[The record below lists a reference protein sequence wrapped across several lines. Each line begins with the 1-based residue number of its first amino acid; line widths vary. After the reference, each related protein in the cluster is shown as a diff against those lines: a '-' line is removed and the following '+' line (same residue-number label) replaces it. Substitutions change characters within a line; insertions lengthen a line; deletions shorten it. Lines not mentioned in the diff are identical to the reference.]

1 MSSLATGCM
10 VTSMPKKN
18 VKKFESYFSGGE
30 NEIFPNVRLEL
41 AQERP
46 SKTPEDGYVELDY
59 TITCGYTLYGDLL
72 EYAQDKRSK
81 SFVDV
86 CVEVGVI
93 SMNTD
98 VANSYEGIYEELFKS
113 EGENLSYIYESY
125 ALGER
130 DMQLVLMPSL
140 WSEEPGVLAAALRLA
155 AQTLVSH
162 DEGIPREYVPKD
174 KIQTYITDF
183 LSEAKEKNKAA
194 EEVLK
199 KE

>member
-1 MSSLATGCM
+1 M
-10 VTSMPKKN
+10 
-18 VKKFESYFSGGE
+18 
-30 NEIFPNVRLEL
+30 
-41 AQERP
+41 
-46 SKTPEDGYVELDY
+46 
-59 TITCGYTLYGDLL
+59 
-72 EYAQDKRSK
+72 
-81 SFVDV
+81 

-130 DMQLVLMPSL
+130 EMQLVLMPSL

-162 DEGIPREYVPKD
+162 DEGIPREYVPED
-174 KIQTYITDF
+174 KIQTYIADF
-183 LSEAKEKNKAA
+183 LSEVKEKNKAA